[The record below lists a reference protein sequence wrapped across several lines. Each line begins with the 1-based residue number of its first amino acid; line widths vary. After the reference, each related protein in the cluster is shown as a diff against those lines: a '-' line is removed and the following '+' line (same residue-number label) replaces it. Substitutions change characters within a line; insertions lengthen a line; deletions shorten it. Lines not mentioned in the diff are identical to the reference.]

1 MSLIANTEMAPTKM
15 DLIIAAAQRELKAS
29 AQLAGF
35 FSDKSA
41 FAVKGNKSVSF
52 PKLSSFQALDR
63 ASGNAGTEQVVTAS
77 VDKLDLNKNKQ
88 VLWVIDPSDEIQ
100 STLNWELETVKLA
113 ASAHGRQ
120 FDLDLVAAAMA
131 ARTEVSATGNITR
144 DIVLEM
150 IEYLSKNFARKD
162 QIALFISPAQ
172 KTAMLKISEF
182 TQAQIFGNAVIPSGT
197 IGSVYGVPVV
207 EAPIL
212 SDSEYFMAD
221 KDGLAY
227 ALQKAPAYD
236 EQKAIEYGAGA
247 MKRTLDQLYGC
258 KALQIAQGTAAAG
271 KSALII
277 GYNDGV

>member
-1 MSLIANTEMAPTKM
+1 MAAIGNTQIGPTKM
-15 DLIIAAAQRELKAS
+15 DLIIGMAQKELKAN
-29 AQLAGF
+29 AQLASF
-35 FSDKSA
+35 FSDKSQ
-41 FAVKGNKSVSF
+41 FATKGSKSISF
-52 PKLSSFQALDR
+52 PKLTSFSALDR
-63 ASGNAGTEQVVTAS
+63 ASGVAGTEQVVTSS
-77 VDKLDLNKNKQ
+77 VDQLLLDKNKQ
-88 VLWVIDPSDEIQ
+88 VLWIIDPVDEIQ

-113 ASAHGRQ
+113 SSAHGRQ
-120 FDLDLVAAAMA
+120 FDTDLVTAAMA
-131 ARTEVSATGNITR
+131 ARTEVSASGNITR
-144 DIVLEM
+144 DLILEM
-150 IEYLSKNFARKD
+150 IEYLTKNFANKN

-182 TQAQIFGNAVIPSGT
+182 TQAQIYGNMVIPTGT

-212 SDSEYFMAD
+212 ANAEYFMAD
-221 KDGLAY
+221 KDGLAFG
-227 ALQKAPAYD
+227 LQRAPLYD

-247 MKRTLDQLYGC
+247 MKRTLDQSYGV

>member
-1 MSLIANTEMAPTKM
+1 MALIANTEMAPTKM
-15 DLIIAAAQRELKAS
+15 DLIIAAAQRELKAN

-35 FSDKSA
+35 FSDKSI
-41 FAVKGNKSVSF
+41 FATKGNKSVSF
-52 PKLSSFQALDR
+52 PKLTSFSALDR
-63 ASGNAGTEQVVTAS
+63 ASGVAGTEQVVSAS
-77 VDKLDLNKNKQ
+77 VDQLLLNKNKQ
-88 VLWVIDPSDEIQ
+88 VLWVIDPSDEVQ

-120 FDLDLVAAAMA
+120 FDRDLVDAALS
-131 ARTEVSATGNITR
+131 ARTEVSASGNITR
-144 DIVLEM
+144 DLVLEM

-162 QIALFISPAQ
+162 QMALFISPAQ

-182 TQAQIFGNAVIPSGT
+182 TQAQIYGNAVIPSGT

-212 SDSEYFMAD
+212 ADAEYFMAD
-221 KDGLAY
+221 KDGLAF
-227 ALQKAPAYD
+227 ALQKAPSYD

-247 MKRTLDQLYGC
+247 MKRTLDQLYGV

>member
-29 AQLAGF
+29 AQLSGF
-35 FSDKSA
+35 FSDKSM
-41 FAVKGNKSVSF
+41 FAVKGSKSVSF

-63 ASGNAGTEQVVTAS
+63 ASGSAGTEQVVTAS
-77 VDKLDLNKNKQ
+77 VDKLDLDKNKQ

-100 STLNWELETVKLA
+100 STLSWEVETVKLA

-120 FDLDLVAAAMA
+120 FDRDLVNAALV
-131 ARTEVSATGNITR
+131 ARAEVSATGNITR
-144 DIVLEM
+144 DLVLEM
-150 IEYLSKNFARKD
+150 IEYLTKNFARKD
-162 QIALFISPAQ
+162 QIGLFVSPAQ

-197 IGSVYGVPVV
+197 IGSVYGVPVIEV
-207 EAPIL
+207 PIL
-212 SDSEYFMAD
+212 EDEEFFMAD
-221 KDGLAY
+221 KDGVAY
-227 ALQKAPAYD
+227 ALQKAPQYD

-258 KALQIAQGTAAAG
+258 KALQINMGPATASG
-271 KSALII
+271 KSGLII
-277 GYNDGV
+277 GYQA

>member
-1 MSLIANTEMAPTKM
+1 MAIIANTQMAPTKM
-15 DLIIAAAQRELKAS
+15 DLIVAMAQRELKAN

-35 FSDKSA
+35 FSDKSQ
-41 FAVKGNKSVSF
+41 FAVKGTKSISF
-52 PKLSSFQALDR
+52 PKLSSFSAQDR
-63 ASGNAGTEQVVTAS
+63 ASGVAGAEQVVTAS
-77 VDKLDLNKNKQ
+77 VDQLLLDKNKQ

-120 FDLDLVAAAMA
+120 FDSDLVAAAMT
-131 ARTEVSATGNITR
+131 ARTEVSASGNITR
-144 DIVLEM
+144 DLVLEM
-150 IEYLSKNFARKD
+150 IEYLSKNFANKS

-182 TQAQIFGNAVIPSGT
+182 TQAQIYGNAVIPSGT

-212 SDSEYFMAD
+212 TSAQFFMAD

-227 ALQKAPAYD
+227 GLQKAPAYD

-247 MKRTLDQLYGC
+247 MKRTLDQLYGV

>member
-1 MSLIANTEMAPTKM
+1 MALIANTEMAPTKM
-15 DLIIAAAQRELKAS
+15 DLIVAAAQRELKAS

-41 FAVKGNKSVSF
+41 FAVKGSKSVSF
-52 PKLSSFQALDR
+52 PKLSSFTAQDR
-63 ASGNAGTEQVVTAS
+63 ASGAAGAEQVVSAT
-77 VDKLDLNKNKQ
+77 VDQLLLNKNKQ
-88 VLWVIDPSDEIQ
+88 VLWVIDPADEIQ
-100 STLNWELETVKLA
+100 STLSWELETVRLA

-120 FDLDLVAAAMA
+120 FDRDLVDAAMA
-131 ARTEVSATGNITR
+131 ARTEVSAAGAITR
-144 DIVLEM
+144 DLVLEM
-150 IEYLSKNFARKD
+150 IEYLTKNFARKD
-162 QIALFISPAQ
+162 QIALFVSPRQ
-172 KTAMLKISEF
+172 KTNMLKISEF

-197 IGSVYGVPVV
+197 IGQVYGVPVV

-212 SDSEYFMAD
+212 TDAEYFMAD

-227 ALQKAPAYD
+227 ALQKAPQYD

-247 MKRTLDQLYGC
+247 MKRTLDQLYGQ

>member
-1 MSLIANTEMAPTKM
+1 MSVIANTQIAPTKM
-15 DLIIAAAQRELKAS
+15 DLIIAMAQRELKAS

-35 FSDKSA
+35 FSDKSQ
-41 FAVKGNKSVSF
+41 FATKGNKSVSF
-52 PKLSSFQALDR
+52 PKLTSFTAQDR
-63 ASGNAGTEQVVTAS
+63 ASGVAGAEQVVSAS
-77 VDKLDLNKNKQ
+77 VDQLLLNKNKQ

-113 ASAHGRQ
+113 ASAHGRM
-120 FDLDLVAAAMA
+120 FDRDLVDAALT
-131 ARTEVSATGNITR
+131 ARTEVSASGLITR
-144 DIVLEM
+144 DLILEM
-150 IEYLSKNFARKD
+150 VEYLSKNFARKD

-212 SDSEYFMAD
+212 TDVEYFMAD

-236 EQKAIEYGAGA
+236 EQKSIEYGAGA

-271 KSALII
+271 KSGLII

>member
-1 MSLIANTEMAPTKM
+1 MALIANTQIAPTKM
-15 DLIIAAAQRELKAS
+15 DLIIAMAQRELKAS

-35 FSDKSA
+35 FSDKSQ
-41 FAVKGNKSVSF
+41 FATKGNKSVSF
-52 PKLSSFQALDR
+52 PKLTSFTAADR
-63 ASGNAGTEQVVTAS
+63 ASGAAGAEQVVTSS
-77 VDKLDLNKNKQ
+77 VDQLLLNKNKQ
-88 VLWVIDPSDEIQ
+88 VLWVIDPADEIQ

-113 ASAHGRQ
+113 ASAHGRM
-120 FDLDLVAAAMA
+120 FDRDLVDAAMV
-131 ARTEVSATGNITR
+131 ARTEVSASGNISR
-144 DIVLEM
+144 DLVLEM

-212 SDSEYFMAD
+212 TDAEYFMAD

-247 MKRTLDQLYGC
+247 MKRTLDQLYGV

-271 KSALII
+271 KSGLII

>member
-1 MSLIANTEMAPTKM
+1 MALIANTQMAPTKM
-15 DLIIAAAQRELKAS
+15 DLIVEMAQRELKAQ

-35 FSDKSA
+35 FSDKSS
-41 FAVKGNKSVSF
+41 FAVKGVKSVSF
-52 PKLSSFQALDR
+52 PKLSSFSVLDR
-63 ASGNAGTEQVVTAS
+63 SSGSAGTEQVVTAS
-77 VDKLDLNKNKQ
+77 VDTLDLNKNKQ

-100 STLNWELETVKLA
+100 STLNWELETVRLA

-120 FDLDLVAAAMA
+120 FDRDLVDAAML
-131 ARTEVSATGNITR
+131 ARTEVSATGDITR
-144 DIVLEM
+144 DLVLEM

-162 QIALFISPAQ
+162 QVALFISPAQ
-172 KTAMLKISEF
+172 RTAMLKISEF
-182 TQAQIFGNAVIPSGT
+182 TQAQIYGNAVIPTGT

-212 SDSEYFMAD
+212 TDDEFFMAER
-221 KDGLAY
+221 DGLAF

-236 EQKAIEYGAGA
+236 EQKAVQYGAGA
-247 MKRTLDQLYGC
+247 MIRTLDQLYGV

>member
-1 MSLIANTEMAPTKM
+1 MTVIANTQMAPTKM
-15 DLIIAAAQRELKAS
+15 DLIVAMAQRELKAN

-35 FSDKSA
+35 FSDKSQ
-41 FAVKGNKSVSF
+41 FAVKGTKSISF
-52 PKLSSFQALDR
+52 PKLSSFSAQDR
-63 ASGNAGTEQVVTAS
+63 ASGVAGSEQVVTAS
-77 VDKLDLNKNKQ
+77 VDQLLLDKNKQ
-88 VLWVIDPSDEIQ
+88 VLWVIDPADEIQ

-120 FDLDLVAAAMA
+120 FDSDLVAAAMS
-131 ARTEVSATGNITR
+131 ARTEVSTSGNITR

-150 IEYLSKNFARKD
+150 IEYLSVNFANKN

-182 TQAQIFGNAVIPSGT
+182 TQAQIYGNAVIPSGT

-212 SDSEYFMAD
+212 SSAQFFMAD
-221 KDGLAY
+221 KDGLAFG
-227 ALQKAPAYD
+227 LQKAPAYD

-247 MKRTLDQLYGC
+247 MKRTLDQLYGV

>member
-1 MSLIANTEMAPTKM
+1 MALIANTQMAPTKM
-15 DLIIAAAQRELKAS
+15 DLIVEMAQRELKAQ

-35 FSDKSA
+35 FSDKSS
-41 FAVKGNKSVSF
+41 FAVKGVKSVSF
-52 PKLSSFQALDR
+52 PKLSSFSVLDR
-63 ASGNAGTEQVVTAS
+63 SSGSAGTEQVVTAS
-77 VDKLDLNKNKQ
+77 VDTLDLNKNKQ

-100 STLNWELETVKLA
+100 STLNWELETVRLA

-120 FDLDLVAAAMA
+120 FDRDLVDAAML
-131 ARTEVSATGNITR
+131 ARTEVSATGDITR
-144 DIVLEM
+144 DLVLEM

-162 QIALFISPAQ
+162 QVALFISPAQ
-172 KTAMLKISEF
+172 RTAMLKISEF
-182 TQAQIFGNAVIPSGT
+182 TQAQIFGNAVIPTGT

-212 SDSEYFMAD
+212 TDDEFFMAER
-221 KDGLAY
+221 DGLAF

-236 EQKAIEYGAGA
+236 EQKAVQYGAGA
-247 MKRTLDQLYGC
+247 MIRTLDQLYGV

>member
-1 MSLIANTEMAPTKM
+1 MTVIANTQMAPTKM
-15 DLIIAAAQRELKAS
+15 DLIVAMAQRELKAS

-35 FSDKSA
+35 FSDKSN
-41 FAVKGNKSVSF
+41 FAVKGSKSVSF
-52 PKLSSFQALDR
+52 PKLTSFTAQDR
-63 ASGNAGTEQVVTAS
+63 ASGVAGSEQVVTAS
-77 VDKLDLNKNKQ
+77 VDQLLLNKNKQ

-113 ASAHGRQ
+113 ASAHGRM
-120 FDLDLVAAAMA
+120 FDRDLVDAAMT
-131 ARTEVSATGNITR
+131 ARKEVSATGNITR
-144 DIVLEM
+144 DLVLEM
-150 IEYLSKNFARKD
+150 IEYLAKNFARKD
-162 QIALFISPAQ
+162 QIGLFISPAQ

-197 IGSVYGVPVV
+197 IGSVYGVPVI

-212 SDSEYFMAD
+212 ADAEFFMAD

-247 MKRTLDQLYGC
+247 MKRTLDQLYGV
-258 KALQIAQGTAAAG
+258 KALQIDTASAPSG

>member
-1 MSLIANTEMAPTKM
+1 MTVIANTQMAPTKM
-15 DLIIAAAQRELKAS
+15 DLIVAMAQRELKAN

-35 FSDKSA
+35 FSDKSQ
-41 FAVKGNKSVSF
+41 FAIKGSKSISF
-52 PKLSSFQALDR
+52 PKLSSFSALDR
-63 ASGNAGTEQVVTAS
+63 ASGVAGTEQVVTAS
-77 VDKLDLNKNKQ
+77 VDQLLLDKNKQ

-113 ASAHGRQ
+113 SSAHGRQ
-120 FDLDLVAAAMA
+120 FDSDLVAAAMT
-131 ARTEVSATGNITR
+131 ARTEVSVSGNITR
-144 DIVLEM
+144 DLVLEM
-150 IEYLSKNFARKD
+150 IEYLSKNFANKN

-212 SDSEYFMAD
+212 SDAQFFMAD

-227 ALQKAPAYD
+227 GLQKVPAYD

-247 MKRTLDQLYGC
+247 MKRTLDQLYGV

>member
-1 MSLIANTEMAPTKM
+1 MSVISNTEMAPTKM

-35 FSDKSA
+35 FSDKSM
-41 FAVKGNKSVSF
+41 FAVKGSKSVSF

-63 ASGNAGTEQVVTAS
+63 ASGTAGTEQVVSAS
-77 VDKLDLNKNKQ
+77 ADKLDLNKNKQ

-120 FDLDLVAAAMA
+120 FDRDLVDAALASRALVGTSGMI
-131 ARTEVSATGNITR
+131 SR

-150 IEYLSKNFARKD
+150 IEYLTKNFATKA
-162 QIALFISPAQ
+162 QTALFIAPNV
-172 KTAMLKISEF
+172 KTAMLKIAEF
-182 TQAQIFGNAVIPSGT
+182 TQAQIFGNAVIPTGT
-197 IGSVYGVPVV
+197 IGQVYGVPVV

-212 SDSEYFMAD
+212 NDGEFFMAD

-247 MKRTLDQLYGC
+247 MKRTLDQLYGM
-258 KALQIAQGTAAAG
+258 KALQIDAGPAVQSG
-271 KSALII
+271 KSGLII
-277 GYNDGV
+277 GYAP

>member
-1 MSLIANTEMAPTKM
+1 MTVISNTQIAPTKM
-15 DLIIAAAQRELKAS
+15 DLIIAVAQRELKAS

-35 FSDKSA
+35 FSDKSQ
-41 FAVKGNKSVSF
+41 FATKGNKSVSF
-52 PKLSSFQALDR
+52 PKLTSFTAADR
-63 ASGNAGTEQVVTAS
+63 ASGVAGAEQVVTSS
-77 VDKLDLNKNKQ
+77 VDQLLLNKNKQ
-88 VLWVIDPSDEIQ
+88 VLWVIDPADEIQ

-113 ASAHGRQ
+113 ASAHGRM
-120 FDLDLVAAAMA
+120 FDRDLVDAAMV
-131 ARTEVSATGNITR
+131 ARTEVSVSGLITR
-144 DIVLEM
+144 DLILEM
-150 IEYLSKNFARKD
+150 VEYLSKNFARKD

-182 TQAQIFGNAVIPSGT
+182 TQAQIFGNSVIPSGT
-197 IGSVYGVPVV
+197 IGQVYGVPVI

-212 SDSEYFMAD
+212 TDAEFFMAD

-247 MKRTLDQLYGC
+247 MKRTLDQLYGV
-258 KALQIAQGTAAAG
+258 KALQIAAGTAAAG
-271 KSALII
+271 KSGLII

>member
-1 MSLIANTEMAPTKM
+1 MSLIANAEMAPTKM
-15 DLIIAAAQRELKAS
+15 DLIVAMAQRELKAN

-35 FSDKSA
+35 FSDKSQ
-41 FAVKGNKSVSF
+41 FAVKGNKSISF
-52 PKLSSFQALDR
+52 PKLSSFTAQDR
-63 ASGNAGTEQVVTAS
+63 ASGAAGVEQIVSSTA
-77 VDKLDLNKNKQ
+77 DKLDLNKNKQ
-88 VLWVIDPSDEIQ
+88 VLWVIDPQDEIQ

-113 ASAHGRQ
+113 SSAHGRQ
-120 FDLDLVAAAMA
+120 FDRDLIDAAML
-131 ARTEVSATGNITR
+131 ARTEVSAAGNITR

-150 IEYLSKNFARKD
+150 IEYLSKNFANKS

-172 KTAMLKISEF
+172 KTAMLKIAEF
-182 TQAQIFGNAVIPSGT
+182 TQAQIFGNMVIPTGT
-197 IGSVYGVPVV
+197 IGQVYGVPVV

-212 SDSEYFMAD
+212 SNAEFFMAD

-227 ALQKAPAYD
+227 GLQKAPAYD

-247 MKRTLDQLYGC
+247 MKRTLDQMYGC
-258 KALQIAQGTAAAG
+258 KALQIASGNAAAG

>member
-1 MSLIANTEMAPTKM
+1 MALIANTQMAPTKM
-15 DLIIAAAQRELKAS
+15 DLIVEMAQRELKAQ

-35 FSDKSA
+35 FADKSN
-41 FAVKGNKSVSF
+41 FAVKGTKSVSF
-52 PKLSSFQALDR
+52 PKLSSFSVLDR
-63 ASGNAGTEQVVTAS
+63 SSGAAGTEQVVTAS
-77 VDKLDLNKNKQ
+77 VDTLALDKNKQ

-100 STLNWELETVKLA
+100 STLNWELETVRLA

-120 FDLDLVAAAMA
+120 FDRDLVDAAML
-131 ARTEVSATGNITR
+131 ARTEVSTTGDITR
-144 DIVLEM
+144 DLVLEM

-162 QIALFISPAQ
+162 QVALFISPAQ
-172 KTAMLKISEF
+172 RTAMLKISEF
-182 TQAQIFGNAVIPSGT
+182 TQAQIYGNAVIPTGT

-212 SDSEYFMAD
+212 TDAEFFMAERE
-221 KDGLAY
+221 GLAF

-247 MKRTLDQLYGC
+247 MKRTLDQLYGV
-258 KALQIAQGTAAAG
+258 KALQIAQGTALAG

>member
-1 MSLIANTEMAPTKM
+1 MALIANTQMAPTKM
-15 DLIIAAAQRELKAS
+15 DLVVEMAQRELKAQ

-35 FSDKSA
+35 FSDKSS
-41 FAVKGNKSVSF
+41 FAVKGFKTVSF
-52 PKLSSFQALDR
+52 PKLSSFSVLDR
-63 ASGNAGTEQVVTAS
+63 SSGSAGTEQVVSAS
-77 VDKLDLNKNKQ
+77 VDTLNLDKNKQ

-100 STLNWELETVKLA
+100 STLNWELETVRLA
-113 ASAHGRQ
+113 SSAHGRQ
-120 FDLDLVAAAMA
+120 FDRDLVDAAMS
-131 ARTEVSATGNITR
+131 ARTEVSATGDITR
-144 DIVLEM
+144 DLVLEM
-150 IEYLSKNFARKD
+150 IEYLSKNFAVRN

-172 KTAMLKISEF
+172 RTAMLKISEF
-182 TQAQIFGNAVIPSGT
+182 TQAQIYGNAVIPNGT

-212 SDSEYFMAD
+212 TDAEFFMAD
-221 KDGLAY
+221 KDGLAF

-247 MKRTLDQLYGC
+247 MKRTLDQLYGV
-258 KALQIAQGTAAAG
+258 KALQIAQGTASAG

>member
-1 MSLIANTEMAPTKM
+1 MAVISNTQMAPTKM
-15 DLIIAAAQRELKAS
+15 DLIVEAAQRELKAN

-35 FSDKSA
+35 FSDKSM
-41 FAVKGNKSVSF
+41 FAKKGTKSVSF
-52 PKLSSFQALDR
+52 PKLTSFTAADR
-63 ASGNAGTEQVVTAS
+63 ASGVAGAEQIVTAT
-77 VDKLDLNKNKQ
+77 VDTLDLNKNKQ

-100 STLNWELETVKLA
+100 STLMWELETVKLA

-120 FDLDLVAAAMA
+120 FDSDLVAAAMA
-131 ARTEVSATGNITR
+131 ARTEVSASGNITR
-144 DIVLEM
+144 DLVLEM
-150 IEYLSKNFARKD
+150 IEYLSKNFANKN

-172 KTAMLKISEF
+172 KTAMLKIAEF
-182 TQAQIFGNAVIPSGT
+182 TTAQIYGNAVIPSGT

-212 SDSEYFMAD
+212 ANAEYFMAD
-221 KDGLAY
+221 KDGLAF

-258 KALQIAQGTAAAG
+258 KALQIEQGTAAAG

>member
-1 MSLIANTEMAPTKM
+1 MALIANTQMAPTKM
-15 DLIIAAAQRELKAS
+15 DLIVEMAQRELKAQ

-35 FSDKSA
+35 FSDKSS
-41 FAVKGNKSVSF
+41 FAVKGVKSVSF
-52 PKLSSFQALDR
+52 PKLSSFSVLDR
-63 ASGNAGTEQVVTAS
+63 SSGSAGTEQVVTAS
-77 VDKLDLNKNKQ
+77 VDTLDLNKNKQ

-100 STLNWELETVKLA
+100 STLNWELETVRLA

-120 FDLDLVAAAMA
+120 FDRDLVDAAML
-131 ARTEVSATGNITR
+131 ARTEVSATGDITR
-144 DIVLEM
+144 DLVLEM

-162 QIALFISPAQ
+162 QVALFISPTQ
-172 KTAMLKISEF
+172 RTAMLKISEF
-182 TQAQIFGNAVIPSGT
+182 TQAQIYGNAVIPTGT

-212 SDSEYFMAD
+212 TDDEFFMAER
-221 KDGLAY
+221 DGLAF

-236 EQKAIEYGAGA
+236 EQKAVQYGAGA
-247 MKRTLDQLYGC
+247 MIRTLDQLYGV

>member
-1 MSLIANTEMAPTKM
+1 MALIANTEMAPTKM
-15 DLIIAAAQRELKAS
+15 DLIIAMAQRELKAS

-35 FSDKSA
+35 FADKSQ
-41 FAVKGNKSVSF
+41 FATKGNKSVSF
-52 PKLSSFQALDR
+52 PKLTSFTAADR
-63 ASGNAGTEQVVTAS
+63 ASGAAGAEQVITAS
-77 VDKLDLNKNKQ
+77 VDQLLLNKNKQ
-88 VLWVIDPSDEIQ
+88 VLWVIDPSDEVQ

-120 FDLDLVAAAMA
+120 FDADLIAAAMT
-131 ARTEVSATGNITR
+131 ARTEVSASGNITR
-144 DIVLEM
+144 DLVLEM
-150 IEYLSKNFARKD
+150 VEYLSKNFANKS

-172 KTAMLKISEF
+172 KTAMLKINEF
-182 TQAQIFGNAVIPSGT
+182 TQAQIFGNVVIPSGT

-207 EAPIL
+207 EVPSL
-212 SDSEYFMAD
+212 SDAQYFMAD

-227 ALQKAPAYD
+227 ALQKAPGYD

-247 MKRTLDQLYGC
+247 MKRQLDQLYGC

>member
-1 MSLIANTEMAPTKM
+1 MS
-15 DLIIAAAQRELKAS
+15 
-29 AQLAGF
+29 
-35 FSDKSA
+35 
-41 FAVKGNKSVSF
+41 
-52 PKLSSFQALDR
+52 
-63 ASGNAGTEQVVTAS
+63 
-77 VDKLDLNKNKQ
+77 
-88 VLWVIDPSDEIQ
+88 
-100 STLNWELETVKLA
+100 
-113 ASAHGRQ
+113 
-120 FDLDLVAAAMA
+120 

-150 IEYLSKNFARKD
+150 IEYLSKNFAVRN

-172 KTAMLKISEF
+172 RTAMLQITEF
-182 TQAQIFGNAVIPSGT
+182 TQAQIYGNAVIPNGT

-212 SDSEYFMAD
+212 TDAEFFMAD
-221 KDGLAY
+221 KDGLAF

-247 MKRTLDQLYGC
+247 MKRTLDQLYGV
-258 KALQIAQGTAAAG
+258 KALQIAQGTASAG

>member
-1 MSLIANTEMAPTKM
+1 MTVIANTQMAPTKM
-15 DLIIAAAQRELKAS
+15 DLIVAMAQRELKAS

-41 FAVKGNKSVSF
+41 FAVKGSKSVSF
-52 PKLSSFQALDR
+52 PKLTSFTAQDR
-63 ASGNAGTEQVVTAS
+63 ASGVAGAEQVVSAS
-77 VDKLDLNKNKQ
+77 VDQLLLNKNKQ
-88 VLWVIDPSDEIQ
+88 VLWVIDPADEIQ

-120 FDLDLVAAAMA
+120 FDRDLVDAAMSA
-131 ARTEVSATGNITR
+131 AKLVSTTGNITR
-144 DIVLEM
+144 DLVLEM
-150 IEYLSKNFARKD
+150 IEYLAKNFARKD

-182 TQAQIFGNAVIPSGT
+182 TQAQIFGNAVIPTGT

-212 SDSEYFMAD
+212 NDAEFFMAD

-247 MKRTLDQLYGC
+247 MKRTLDQLYGV
-258 KALQIAQGTAAAG
+258 KALQIDAGTAPSG

-277 GYNDGV
+277 GYND

>member
-1 MSLIANTEMAPTKM
+1 MSVISNTEMAPTKM
-15 DLIIAAAQRELKAS
+15 DLIIAAAQRELKAQ

-35 FSDKSA
+35 FSDKSM

-63 ASGNAGTEQVVTAS
+63 ASGVAGAEQVVTSTA
-77 VDKLDLNKNKQ
+77 DKLDLNKNKQ

-120 FDLDLVAAAMA
+120 FDRDLVDAAML

-150 IEYLSKNFARKD
+150 IEYLTKNFANKN
-162 QIALFISPAQ
+162 QIGLFISPAQ
-172 KTAMLKISEF
+172 KTAMLKINEF

-197 IGSVYGVPVV
+197 IGQVYGVPVV

-212 SDSEYFMAD
+212 NDGEFFMAD

-227 ALQKAPAYD
+227 ALQKAPMYD

-247 MKRTLDQLYGC
+247 MKRTLDQLYGM

>member
-1 MSLIANTEMAPTKM
+1 MAIIANTQMAPTKM
-15 DLIIAAAQRELKAS
+15 DLIVAMAQRELKAN

-35 FSDKSA
+35 FSDKSQ
-41 FAVKGNKSVSF
+41 FAVKGTKSISF
-52 PKLSSFQALDR
+52 PKLSSFSAQDR
-63 ASGNAGTEQVVTAS
+63 ASGVAGAEQVVTAS
-77 VDKLDLNKNKQ
+77 VDQLLLDKNKQ

-120 FDLDLVAAAMA
+120 FDSDLVAAAMT
-131 ARTEVSATGNITR
+131 ARTEVSASGNITR
-144 DIVLEM
+144 DLVLEM
-150 IEYLSKNFARKD
+150 IEYLSKNFANKS

-212 SDSEYFMAD
+212 SDAQFFMAD

-227 ALQKAPAYD
+227 GLQKAPAYD

-247 MKRTLDQLYGC
+247 MKRTLDQLYGV